1 LSYGR
6 SVRFHLLGLR
16 GVLLLLACGGPP
28 LAAAEQAT
36 LHLSVAVSL
45 RPAVEQAVAAYRL
58 QHPSV
63 DVLLN
68 AGGSGVL
75 LQQALR
81 GAPVDVL
88 ISASSEEIDRLIAQA
103 RALPASRRRIASN
116 RLVVVTPPALP
127 VPARLEDLV
136 RPEFDRIAVGNVR
149 TAPLGRYTR
158 EALRALGLWERI
170 RGRLVPAENA
180 RQVVEYAARGEVAA
194 GIVYRTDA
202 RLLGDR
208 VVTGPE
214 VPSHLHAPIIYE
226 GVVLAAP
233 ERQRTSVSFLNWL
246 ASEPGQATLARHG
259 FRSP

>member
-6 SVRFHLLGLR
+6 GA
-16 GVLLLLACGGPP
+16 VLLLLACGDPT
-28 LAAAEQAT
+28 AAAA
-36 LHLSVAVSL
+36 LHVSAAVSL
-45 RPAVEQAVAAYRL
+45 RPALQQAIAAYRS

-68 AGGSGVL
+68 TGGSGVL

-88 ISASSEEIDRLIAQA
+88 ISASPEEIDRLIAEA

-116 RLVVVTPPALP
+116 GLVIVTPPALP
-127 VPARLEDLV
+127 VPARLEDLL
-136 RPEFDRIAVGNVR
+136 RPEFDRVAVGNAR

-158 EALRALGLWERI
+158 EALRALELWERI
-170 RGRLVPAENA
+170 LGRLVPAENA
-180 RQVVEYAARGEVAA
+180 RQVIEYVARGEVAA

-202 RLLGDR
+202 RLLQDR

-214 VPSHLHAPIIYE
+214 VPSHLHAPITYE
-226 GVVLAAP
+226 GVVLATPGKQAA
-233 ERQRTSVSFLNWL
+233 SVSFLDWL
-246 ASEPGQATLARHG
+246 ASEPGRAVLARHG

>member
-1 LSYGR
+1 MSYGR
-6 SVRFHLLGLR
+6 SVRFHGSGLR
-16 GVLLLLACGGPP
+16 AVLLLLACGGPT
-28 LAAAEQAT
+28 AVSAEQAA
-36 LHLSVAVSL
+36 LHVSVAVSL
-45 RPAVEQAVAAYRL
+45 RPAVEEAIAAYRS

-63 DVLLN
+63 GILLN

-88 ISASSEEIDRLIAQA
+88 ISASPEEIDRLIAEA
-103 RALPASRRRIASN
+103 GALPASRRRIASN

-127 VPARLEDLV
+127 VPARLEDLL
-136 RPEFDRIAVGNVR
+136 RPEFDHVAVGNAR

-170 RGRLVPAENA
+170 EGRLVPAENA
-180 RQVVEYAARGEVAA
+180 RQVVEYVARGEVAA

-202 RLLGDR
+202 RLLEDR

-214 VPSHLHAPIIYE
+214 VPSHLHAPITYE
-226 GVVLAAP
+226 GIVLAAP
-233 ERQRTSVSFLNWL
+233 GKQSASLSFLDWL
-246 ASEPGQATLARHG
+246 ASEPGRAALVRHG

>member
-1 LSYGR
+1 MSYGR
-6 SVRFHLLGLR
+6 SVRFHGLGLLA
-16 GVLLLLACGGPP
+16 VLLLPGCGGPP
-28 LAAAEQAT
+28 ERAALQV
-36 LHLSVAVSL
+36 SVAVSL
-45 RPAVEQAVAAYRL
+45 RPAVEQALAAYRS

-63 DVLLN
+63 DVRLN

-75 LQQALR
+75 LQQVLR

-88 ISASSEEIDRLIAQA
+88 ISASSEEIDRLIADA

-116 RLVVVTPPALP
+116 RLVVVTPPDLP
-127 VPARLEDLV
+127 VPDRFEDLV
-136 RPEFDRIAVGNVR
+136 RPEFDRVAVGNVR

-158 EALRALGLWERI
+158 EALRALGLWERV

-180 RQVVEYAARGEVAA
+180 RQVVEYVARGEVAA

-202 RLLGDR
+202 RLLADR

-214 VPSHLHAPIIYE
+214 VPTHLHAPITYE
-226 GVVLAAP
+226 GIVLASTGKRPA
-233 ERQRTSVSFLNWL
+233 SVSFLDWL
-246 ASEPGQATLARHG
+246 ASEPGQAILSRHG

>member
-6 SVRFHLLGLR
+6 SVRSEISGLGA
-16 GVLLLLACGGPP
+16 VLLLLACGGPT
-28 LAAAEQAT
+28 AAPAKHAE
-36 LHLSVAVSL
+36 LHVSVAVSL
-45 RPAVEQAVAAYRL
+45 RPAVAEALAAYRS
-58 QHPSV
+58 QQPSV

-88 ISASSEEIDRLIAQA
+88 ISASPEEIDRLVAGDL
-103 RALPASRRRIASN
+103 ALAASRRRIASN
-116 RLVVVTPPALP
+116 RLVVVTPAGLP
-127 VPARLEDLV
+127 VPARVEDLLL
-136 RPEFDRIAVGNVR
+136 PEFDRVAVGNVR
-149 TAPLGRYTR
+149 TSPLGRYTR
-158 EALRALGLWERI
+158 EALQALGLFERI

-180 RQVVEYAARGEVAA
+180 RQVVEYVARGEVAA

-202 RLLGDR
+202 RLLEDR

-214 VPSHLHAPIIYE
+214 IPSDLHAPITYE

-233 ERQRTSVSFLNWL
+233 GKQRTSVSFLNWL
-246 ASEPGQATLARHG
+246 ASEPGQAALARHG